1 MRVPGGAGVSVGPDV
16 LAELVRQVRDAV
28 PRLGPP
34 GPGAL
39 AAGEPTASGTRL
51 VVVDG
56 PAGSGKTTLAAQLGN
71 ALPAQVL
78 HMDDLYEG
86 WRGLEPAWARLDAW
100 VLTPLAAGRAGR
112 YRRYD
117 WHLDRFAEWHDVP
130 AAPYLVVEGCGA
142 GRREADQV
150 AALRVWVEAPDD
162 VRLRRGL
169 DRDGEDQRD
178 HWLAWMAAEREHYR
192 RNGTRERAD
201 VVLDGWGRLVRTG
214 RTAPGPGPTAPDPD
228 VGGEA

>member
-1 MRVPGGAGVSVGPDV
+1 MLGGAGVSVGSDV
-16 LAELVRQVRDAV
+16 LAELVRRVRDAA

-34 GPGAL
+34 GPDAV
-39 AAGEPTASGTRL
+39 AAGEGTTSGTRL

-56 PAGSGKTTLAAQLGN
+56 PAGSGKTALAAQLGD

-86 WRGLEPAWARLDAW
+86 WRGLEPAWGRLDAG

-112 YRRYD
+112 YRRFD

-130 AAPYLVVEGCGA
+130 VAPYLVVEGCGA
-142 GRREADQV
+142 GRREADEV

-192 RNGTRERAD
+192 RNATRERAD

-214 RTAPGPGPTAPDPD
+214 RTAPAPDPTVSRPD

>member
-1 MRVPGGAGVSVGPDV
+1 MSVGPDV
-16 LAELVRQVRDAV
+16 LAELVRRVRDAV

-34 GPGAL
+34 GPGAV
-39 AAGEPTASGTRL
+39 AAGEWTASGTRL

-56 PAGSGKTTLAAQLGN
+56 PAGSGKTTLAAQLEA

-86 WRGLEPAWARLDAW
+86 WRGREPAWAPRHAG
-100 VLTPLAAGRAGR
+100 VLTARAAGRAGR

-142 GRREADQV
+142 GRRAADEV

-178 HWLAWMAAEREHYR
+178 HWLAWMVAEREHYR
-192 RNGTRERAD
+192 RNATRERAD

-214 RTAPGPGPTAPDPD
+214 RTAPGPDPIAPRTG